1 MYLLQTSADLLNTVK
16 AVFYLGVAI
25 FFSLFLF
32 YLAMMMR
39 QMFLATKEMRERVHK
54 IDEAITAFKQK
65 IEHSASYLLL
75 IGEGVKK
82 LAELAMKYWG
92 ETKEKGKAKK

>member
-1 MYLLQTSADLLNTVK
+1 MQLFQTSGDILNIVK
-16 AVFYLGVAI
+16 SVIYFFVGIFFAVFIY
-25 FFSLFLF
+25 

-39 QMFLATKEMRERVHK
+39 QMFLATKEMRERVK
-54 IDEAITAFKQK
+54 KLDEIAKAFKEK

-82 LAELAMKYWG
+82 LAELAMKYWSEREKKG
-92 ETKEKGKAKK
+92 ENKH

>member
-1 MYLLQTSADLLNTVK
+1 MQLFQSSGDVLNIVK
-16 AVFYLGVAI
+16 SVIYFFVGAFFAVFIY
-25 FFSLFLF
+25 

-39 QMFLATKEMRERVHK
+39 EVFLATKEMRARVHK

-65 IEHSASYLLL
+65 IENSASYLLI

-82 LAELAMKYWG
+82 LAELAMKYWV
-92 ETKEKGKAKK
+92 KEKKDENKD